1 MGFDRGAARRE
12 GMAHEYIVIEDNA
25 KMPGGIEPM
34 CLMRDRTAGVLPE
47 SYAALGV
54 RPLDGL
60 TKRFGKVLRAASS
73 ERGMLRL

>member
-1 MGFDRGAARRE
+1 
-12 GMAHEYIVIEDNA
+12 
-25 KMPGGIEPM
+25 MPVGIEPM
-34 CLMRDRTAGVLPE
+34 CLMCDRTAGVLSPE